1 MKRSQH
7 RSIVGRLQQ
16 RLWLVYIAA
25 VVAAS
30 GVYLFGPSFAN
41 SGPVFNAIGASAIV
55 AILLGARRTSGRGRL
70 PWYLFAL
77 GQALFVTGDVLAY
90 NYQRFFHRELPFP
103 SVADIAYLAVY
114 PCLVTGILV
123 LIRRRSPGRD
133 AASLIDSLII
143 ATGAGVV
150 SWVFLMAPYA
160 HDGTLSLSTKL
171 ISIAYPLMDIVVL
184 AVAVRL
190 AVAPG
195 RREMSFYLVTLSVLA
210 LATTDSIYAWKLL
223 HGGYETGGLLDSGW
237 IAFYVFFAAA
247 ALHPSMS
254 SLSVRVPDRPPSLTP
269 LRLALLA
276 SATLICP
283 AVQGVLALL
292 GRPID
297 TPVVIGSSVALL
309 SLVVVRMAGLMRK
322 QEHAQ
327 KLLTHIAF
335 HDSLTGLANRALF
348 ADRVGRAL
356 ERQRRSQDSIV
367 AVLFMDLDDFKTVND
382 TFGHVAGDQLL
393 HQVGT
398 RLARCLRTIDTSARL
413 GGDEFAVLL
422 DGIDSEIEAADVA
435 RRMMN
440 ALKAPFE
447 LRDQIVTVHAS
458 VGIAFGGDRH
468 GACSTEELLRN
479 ADFAMYTAK
488 GQGKNRYKIFEA
500 ERHVSVLER
509 VQMKADLARAVENE
523 QLRLHYQPLVVLGTG
538 ELVGIEALVRWEH
551 SKRGLLL
558 PADFIGLA
566 EDTGAIVPLGRWVLQ
581 QACADARQL
590 QLTYPTDVPLF
601 VCVNVSMRQLQ
612 SPSLVVDVQDALSR
626 SGLPASAL
634 VLEITESTMM
644 EDTQLSISRLNELK
658 DIGAKLAVDDFG
670 TGYSSLNYI
679 RDFPV
684 DIVKIDR
691 SFIEGIRGED
701 RATTVT
707 ATMIGLVRNLRLQS
721 VAEGIEGSDQLSQM
735 LNLRCD
741 LGQGF
746 YLGRPTTKDAIAEL
760 LSQQAQQSRST
771 APVVAAR

>member
-1 MKRSQH
+1 VA
-7 RSIVGRLQQ
+7 VG
-16 RLWLVYIAA
+16 
-25 VVAAS
+25 AAS
-30 GVYLFGPSFAN
+30 AVYLLGPPLAN

-55 AILLGARRTSGRGRL
+55 AILVGARRSAKKERL

-114 PCLVTGILV
+114 PCLVVGILV
-123 LIRRRSPGRD
+123 LIRRRAPGRD

-143 ATGAGVV
+143 ATGAGVL

-160 HDGTLSLSTKL
+160 HDGTLSLPTKL

-184 AVAVRL
+184 AVAVCL

-195 RREMSFYLVTLSVLA
+195 KRETSFYLVTFSILA
-210 LATTDSIYAWKLL
+210 LALTDSIYGWKLL
-223 HGGYETGGLLDSGW
+223 HGGYETGGRLDAGW

-247 ALHPSMS
+247 ALHPSMR
-254 SLSVRVPDRPPSLTP
+254 SLSLRVPDRPPSLTP

-276 SATLICP
+276 AATLIGP
-283 AVQGVLALL
+283 AVQGALALL

-297 TPVVIGSSVALL
+297 APVVAGSSVALV

-348 ADRVGRAL
+348 ADRVGCAL
-356 ERQRRSQDSIV
+356 ERQLRSPDSTV
-367 AVLFMDLDDFKTVND
+367 AVLFLDLDDFKTVND

-393 HQVGT
+393 HQVGA

-422 DGIDSEIEAADVA
+422 DGIDNEIEAADVA
-435 RRMMN
+435 KRMMA
-440 ALKAPFE
+440 ALEAPFE
-447 LRDQIVTVHAS
+447 LGDEIVTVRAS

-468 GACSTEELLRN
+468 GACSTEELLRK

-488 GQGKNRYKIFEA
+488 GHGKNRYEIFES

-509 VQMKADLARAVENE
+509 VQMKADLVRAVEDD

-538 ELVGIEALVRWEH
+538 EVVGIEALVRWEH
-551 SKRGLLL
+551 PERGLLL
-558 PADFIGLA
+558 PADFIELA
-566 EDTGAIVPLGRWVLQ
+566 EETGAIVPLGRWVLQ
-581 QACADARQL
+581 QACRDAREL
-590 QLTYPTDVPLF
+590 QLAYPTNVPLR

-612 SPSLVVDVQDALSR
+612 SPRLAVDVREALSH
-626 SGLPASAL
+626 SGLSPSTL

-658 DIGAKLAVDDFG
+658 GIGLKLAVDDFG
-670 TGYSSLNYI
+670 AGYSSLNYI

-684 DIVKIDR
+684 DIIKIDR
-691 SFIEGIRGED
+691 SFIEGIRDED
-701 RATTVT
+701 RAKTVT
-707 ATMIGLVRNLRLQS
+707 ETMIGLVRNLRLLS
-721 VAEGIEGSDQLSQM
+721 VAEGIEAPRQLSQM
-735 LNLRCD
+735 LNLHCD

-746 YLGRPTTKDAIAEL
+746 YLGSPMTKDAIAEL
-760 LSQQAQQSRST
+760 LSQQAQHRRST
-771 APVVAAR
+771 ATVVAFR